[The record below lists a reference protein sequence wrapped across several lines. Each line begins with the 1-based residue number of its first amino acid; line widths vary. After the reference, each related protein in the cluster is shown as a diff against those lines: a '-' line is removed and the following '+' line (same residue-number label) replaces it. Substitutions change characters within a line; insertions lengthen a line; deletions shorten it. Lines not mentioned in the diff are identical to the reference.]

1 MSIYMKIRR
10 NTEFELDKT
19 EQIIPSRVA
28 PDNYVPIEN
37 DEQISSYSI

>member
-1 MSIYMKIRR
+1 MKIRR

-19 EQIIPSRVA
+19 EQIISSRVA